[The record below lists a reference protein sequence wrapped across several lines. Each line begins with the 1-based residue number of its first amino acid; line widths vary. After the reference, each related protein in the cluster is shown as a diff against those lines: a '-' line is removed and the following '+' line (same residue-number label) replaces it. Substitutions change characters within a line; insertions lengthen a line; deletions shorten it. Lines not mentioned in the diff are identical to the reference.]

1 MNLNDLMLAPS
12 WKAELLQLYRPCR
25 QRILMVTDGSLNYD
39 PADGFGLSELVAAL
53 QDPANGSGPVT
64 ITKAHRAGGAG
75 ADINSFRFDTAAT
88 AVTRANYDQLWLF
101 GIASSETQ
109 NTVAGSSPSY
119 NPALALSNAEITII
133 ARFMQAGG
141 GVFATGDHGRLGFS
155 LCGLLPRVRQ
165 MREWRNIPM
174 GFEGVPTALARI
186 DTVVNPG
193 ANSVYEF
200 NDQSDDIPQR
210 IYPHYRQATPM
221 SPFTAHPLLSSPAG
235 DIDVFP
241 DHPHESVCL
250 TASLPGAT
258 FSIPGLSFA
267 EFPATPAGVRPLPG
281 VVATSVSGGRAIPVG
296 GFTKPPVTPRCF
308 AAITAYDGDSVD
320 RGRVVCDSTWHHFVN
335 INLNGV
341 GSGRMGLRDAGG
353 NPTAAYKQIK
363 RYYGNIARWLAPEGR
378 RLCPI
383 FIDIIDVRFK
393 FPLIEE
399 LPEPVPPVPPFPLLL
414 EVGVRTQEAL
424 AAEFGAGMAAEMAS
438 ELVATTGAGEEL
450 RDYLVASKRR
460 GEAKEDGG
468 LLVSAHELR
477 MAALGGMMLQLAREL
492 PAVPYEVPKAL
503 GEHKD
508 DAKETAM
515 VAAGV
520 DMGLRAG
527 LAHLAGA
534 AQRSIEFLQRIDRP
548 AKEPVKD
555 ELKLET
561 REVITT

>member
-1 MNLNDLMLAPS
+1 
-12 WKAELLQLYRPCR
+12 
-25 QRILMVTDGSLNYD
+25 
-39 PADGFGLSELVAAL
+39 
-53 QDPANGSGPVT
+53 
-64 ITKAHRAGGAG
+64 
-75 ADINSFRFDTAAT
+75 
-88 AVTRANYDQLWLF
+88 
-101 GIASSETQ
+101 
-109 NTVAGSSPSY
+109 
-119 NPALALSNAEITII
+119 
-133 ARFMQAGG
+133 MQAGG
-141 GVFATGDHGRLGFS
+141 GVFATGDHGRLGVS

-193 ANSVYEF
+193 ANSIYEF

-221 SPFTAHPLLSSPAG
+221 SPFTVHALLSSPAG

-250 TASLPGAT
+250 TAAAPAAT
-258 FSIPGLSFA
+258 FSIPGLGFP
-267 EFPATPAGVRPLPG
+267 EFPATPAGVRPVPL

-296 GFTKPPVTPRCF
+296 GLVKPPVTPRCF
-308 AAITAYDGDSVD
+308 ANITAYDGDSVD

-335 INLNGV
+335 INLDGT

-353 NPTAAYKQIK
+353 NPTPAYKQIK

-383 FIDIIDVRFK
+383 FIDVIDVRFK

-399 LPEPVPPVPPFPLLL
+399 LPEPVPPVPPFPLLVA
-414 EVGVRTQEAL
+414 VGTRTEEAL
-424 AAEFGAGMAAEMAS
+424 AAAFGPGMAAEMTS
-438 ELVATTGAGEEL
+438 ELVATTGTGEEM
-450 RDYLVASKRR
+450 RGFLVASKHR
-460 GEAKEDGG
+460 GEAKQDEAM
-468 LLVSAHELR
+468 LISAHDLR

-492 PAVPYEVPKAL
+492 PGVPYELPKAL

-520 DMGLRAG
+520 DMGLRAA

-534 AQRSIEFLQRIDRP
+534 AKRSMEFLQRLEQP
-548 AKEPVKD
+548 AKEAAKD

-561 REVITT
+561 REVLTT